1 MRYSREIK
9 TGVFA
14 VVSILLFILGY
25 QYMKNSKL
33 FQVSREFYVVYENV
47 VGLEAGAPVTI
58 NGMRVGKVKNLALAN
73 KAGDGVLVTF
83 LLENDFE
90 FPKSSVVKI
99 YASGI
104 IGGNNLAI
112 FPAVGD
118 PIMAQAG
125 DTLRGE
131 LESGMID
138 GLIEKFSPIEK
149 SLLSTLTK
157 VDSVLSD
164 IDQVLDARSK
174 QHLRQSM
181 ESLSVA
187 MEQLSQTA
195 TGLNVLVDR
204 NQNEL
209 DAAFKSILKTS
220 TNLETITDSIAA
232 VNTAQMLKDL
242 SGSISA
248 LNQITNSMA
257 QGEGSLGALIQD
269 DGLYQDLR
277 TLTED
282 AQNLLKDIKSQPKRY
297 VHFSLF
303 GRKDDTQ
310 EHQPN
315 KKDN

>member
-33 FQVSREFYVVYENV
+33 FQTSREFYVIYENV

-58 NGMRVGKVKNLALAN
+58 NGMRVGKVKDLSLAN
-73 KAGDGVLVTF
+73 KAGDAVLVTF
-83 LLENDFE
+83 VIESDFE
-90 FPKSSVVKI
+90 FSKSSVIKI

-104 IGGNNLAI
+104 IGGNNLAVL
-112 FPAVGD
+112 PNSND
-118 PIMAQAG
+118 PVMARSG

-149 SLLSTLTK
+149 SLLSTMTK

-164 IDQVLDARSK
+164 VDQILDKKSK
-174 QHLRQSM
+174 ENLRKSI

-187 MEQLSQTA
+187 MDQLSQTA
-195 TGLNVLVDR
+195 TGLNILVDR

-232 VNTAQMLKDL
+232 VNTAEMLKDL

-248 LNQITNSMA
+248 LNTITNSMA
-257 QGEGSLGALIQD
+257 EGEGSLGALMQD
-269 DGLYQDLR
+269 KGLYDDLR

-282 AQNLLKDIKSQPKRY
+282 AQNLLKDIKDRPKRY

-303 GRKDDTQ
+303 GRKDESQDKST
-310 EHQPN
+310 N

>member
-1 MRYSREIK
+1 
-9 TGVFA
+9 
-14 VVSILLFILGY
+14 
-25 QYMKNSKL
+25 MKNSKL

-47 VGLEAGAPVTI
+47 VGLEEGAPVTV
-58 NGMRVGKVKNLALAN
+58 NGMRVGKVKNLSLAN
-73 KAGDGVLVTF
+73 KEGDRVLVAF
-83 LLENDFE
+83 LLESDFE
-90 FPKSSVVKI
+90 FPKSSVIKI

-112 FPAVGD
+112 LPAAGD
-118 PIMAQAG
+118 SVMAKAG

-174 QHLRQSM
+174 EHLRQSM

-187 MEQLSQTA
+187 MDQLSQTA

-248 LNQITNSMA
+248 LNQITSSMA
-257 QGEGSLGALIQD
+257 RGEGSLGALIKD
-269 DGLYQDLR
+269 DNLYQDLR

-303 GRKDDTQ
+303 GRKDEPQ
-310 EHQPN
+310 EDQTN

>member
-112 FPAVGD
+112 LPAVGD
-118 PIMAQAG
+118 SIMARAG

-187 MEQLSQTA
+187 MDQLSQTA

>member
-1 MRYSREIK
+1 M
-9 TGVFA
+9 
-14 VVSILLFILGY
+14 
-25 QYMKNSKL
+25 
-33 FQVSREFYVVYENV
+33 
-47 VGLEAGAPVTI
+47 TI

-73 KAGDGVLVTF
+73 KAEDGVLVTF

-112 FPAVGD
+112 VPAVGD
-118 PIMAQAG
+118 PIMSRAG

-149 SLLSTLTK
+149 SLLSSLTK

-209 DAAFKSILKTS
+209 NAAFKSILKTS
-220 TNLETITDSIAA
+220 TNLETITDSIAS

>member
-25 QYMKNSKL
+25 QYLKNSKL

-73 KAGDGVLVTF
+73 KAEDGVLVTF

-112 FPAVGD
+112 VTAVGD
-118 PIMAQAG
+118 PIMSRAG

-149 SLLSTLTK
+149 SLLSSLTK

-220 TNLETITDSIAA
+220 TNLETITDSIAS

>member
-1 MRYSREIK
+1 M
-9 TGVFA
+9 
-14 VVSILLFILGY
+14 
-25 QYMKNSKL
+25 
-33 FQVSREFYVVYENV
+33 
-47 VGLEAGAPVTI
+47 TI

-90 FPKSSVVKI
+90 FPKSSAVKI

-112 FPAVGD
+112 LPAVGD
-118 PIMAQAG
+118 PIMSRAG

-220 TNLETITDSIAA
+220 TNLETITDSIAS

>member
-1 MRYSREIK
+1 
-9 TGVFA
+9 
-14 VVSILLFILGY
+14 
-25 QYMKNSKL
+25 MKNSKL
-33 FQVSREFYVVYENV
+33 FQTSREFYVIYENV

-58 NGMRVGKVKNLALAN
+58 NGMRVGKVKDLSLAN
-73 KAGDGVLVTF
+73 KMGNAVLVTF
-83 LLENDFE
+83 EIENEFE
-90 FPKSSVVKI
+90 FAKSSIIRI

-104 IGGNNLAI
+104 IGGNNLAVL
-112 FPAVGD
+112 PAAGD
-118 PIMAQAG
+118 PIMARSG
-125 DTLRGE
+125 DTLTGE

-164 IDQVLDARSK
+164 VDQILDKKSK
-174 QHLRQSM
+174 ENLRKSM

-187 MEQLSQTA
+187 MDQLSQTA

-242 SGSISA
+242 SGSINA
-248 LNQITNSMA
+248 LNKITNSMA
-257 QGEGSLGALIQD
+257 EGQGTLGALMQD
-269 DGLYQDLR
+269 KRLYDDLR
-277 TLTED
+277 TFTED
-282 AQNLLKDIKSQPKRY
+282 AQNLLKDIKERPKRY

-303 GRKDDTQ
+303 GQSEEAEDKSS
-310 EHQPN
+310 N
-315 KKDN
+315 KKND

>member
-1 MRYSREIK
+1 LRYSREIK

-33 FQVSREFYVVYENV
+33 FQVSREFYVVYDNV

-58 NGMRVGKVKNLALAN
+58 NGMRVGKVQNLALAN

-90 FPKSSVVKI
+90 FPKSSVIKI

-112 FPAVGD
+112 LPAEGD

-181 ESLSVA
+181 KSLSVA
-187 MEQLSQTA
+187 MDQLSQTA

-248 LNQITNSMA
+248 LNQITNAMA

-282 AQNLLKDIKSQPKRY
+282 AQNLLKDIKSKPKRY

-303 GRKDDTQ
+303 GQKDDPEENQ
-310 EHQPN
+310 SNQ
-315 KKDN
+315 KDN

>member
-1 MRYSREIK
+1 
-9 TGVFA
+9 
-14 VVSILLFILGY
+14 
-25 QYMKNSKL
+25 MKNSKL

-90 FPKSSVVKI
+90 FSKSSIVKI

-112 FPAVGD
+112 LPADGD
-118 PIMAQAG
+118 PIMARAG

>member
-1 MRYSREIK
+1 
-9 TGVFA
+9 
-14 VVSILLFILGY
+14 
-25 QYMKNSKL
+25 MKNSKL
-33 FQVSREFYVVYENV
+33 FQTSREFYVSYENV

-58 NGMRVGKVKNLALAN
+58 NGMRVGKVKDLSLAN
-73 KAGDGVLVTF
+73 KMGDAVLVTF
-83 LLENDFE
+83 EIENEFE
-90 FPKSSVVKI
+90 FAKSSVIKI

-104 IGGNNLAI
+104 IGGNNLAVL
-112 FPAVGD
+112 PATGD
-118 PIMAQAG
+118 PIMARSG
-125 DTLRGE
+125 DTLTGE

-164 IDQVLDARSK
+164 VDQILDKKSK
-174 QHLRQSM
+174 ENLRKSM

-187 MEQLSQTA
+187 MDQLSQTA
-195 TGLNVLVDR
+195 TGLNLLVDR

-242 SGSISA
+242 SGSINA
-248 LNQITNSMA
+248 LNKITNSMA
-257 QGEGSLGALIQD
+257 EGQGTIGALMQD
-269 DGLYQDLR
+269 KGLYDDLR
-277 TLTED
+277 TFTED
-282 AQNLLKDIKSQPKRY
+282 AQNLLKDIKERPKRY

-303 GRKDDTQ
+303 GKSEEAED
-310 EHQPN
+310 ESSN
-315 KKDN
+315 KKND

>member
-1 MRYSREIK
+1 
-9 TGVFA
+9 
-14 VVSILLFILGY
+14 
-25 QYMKNSKL
+25 MKNSQL
-33 FQVSREFYVVYENV
+33 FQTSREFYVIYDNV

-58 NGMRVGKVKNLALAN
+58 NGMRVGRVKELSLAN
-73 KAGDGVLVTF
+73 NSADAILVSF
-83 LLENDFE
+83 VIENDFE
-90 FPKSSVVKI
+90 FSKSSVIKI

-104 IGGNNLAI
+104 IGGNNLAVL
-112 FPAVGD
+112 PASGD
-118 PIMAQAG
+118 PVMARSG

-138 GLIEKFSPIEK
+138 GLIEKFTPIEK

-164 IDQVLDARSK
+164 VDQVFDQKSK
-174 QHLRQSM
+174 ENLRRSM
-181 ESLSVA
+181 ESLSIA
-187 MEQLSQTA
+187 MDQLSQTA
-195 TGLNVLVDR
+195 TGLNLLVDR

-209 DAAFKSILKTS
+209 DAAFKSILRTS

-232 VNTAQMLKDL
+232 VNTAEMLKDL

-248 LNQITNSMA
+248 LNKITNSMA
-257 QGEGSLGALIQD
+257 DGEGSLGALMQD
-269 DGLYQDLR
+269 KGLYNDLR

-303 GRKDDTQ
+303 GRKDEPQNNTDDK
-310 EHQPN
+310 N
-315 KKDN
+315 ND

>member
-1 MRYSREIK
+1 
-9 TGVFA
+9 
-14 VVSILLFILGY
+14 
-25 QYMKNSKL
+25 MKNSKL

-47 VGLEAGAPVTI
+47 VGLEEGAPVTV
-58 NGMRVGKVKNLALAN
+58 NGMRVGKVKNLSLAN
-73 KAGDGVLVTF
+73 KAGDRVLVAF
-83 LLENDFE
+83 LLESDFE
-90 FPKSSVVKI
+90 FPKSSVIKI

-112 FPAVGD
+112 LPAAGD
-118 PIMAQAG
+118 SVMAKAG

-149 SLLSTLTK
+149 SLLSTLTR

-174 QHLRQSM
+174 EHLRQSM

-187 MEQLSQTA
+187 MDQLSQTA

-248 LNQITNSMA
+248 LNQITSSMA
-257 QGEGSLGALIQD
+257 RGEGSLGALIKD
-269 DGLYQDLR
+269 DNLYQDLR

-303 GRKDDTQ
+303 GRKDEPQ
-310 EHQPN
+310 EDQTN

>member
-1 MRYSREIK
+1 LRYSREIK

-33 FQVSREFYVVYENV
+33 FQTSKEFYVIYQNV

-58 NGMRVGKVKNLALAN
+58 NGMRVGKVKNLSLAN
-73 KAGDGVLVTF
+73 KAGDAVLVTF
-83 LLENDFE
+83 LIENDFE
-90 FPKSSVVKI
+90 FSKSSVIKI

-104 IGGNNLAI
+104 IGGNNLAVL
-112 FPAVGD
+112 PAVDD
-118 PIMAQAG
+118 PVMARSG

-164 IDQVLDARSK
+164 VDQVLDRKSK
-174 QHLRQSM
+174 ENLRKSV

-187 MEQLSQTA
+187 MDQLSQTA

-248 LNQITNSMA
+248 LNIITNSLA
-257 QGEGSLGALIQD
+257 QGEGSLGALMQD
-269 DGLYQDLR
+269 KGLYDDLR

-282 AQNLLKDIKSQPKRY
+282 AQNLLKDIQESPKRY

-303 GRKDDTQ
+303 GQKEEPKDK
-310 EHQPN
+310 N
-315 KKDN
+315 KDNKE

>member
-1 MRYSREIK
+1 LRYSREIK

-33 FQVSREFYVVYENV
+33 FQVSREFYVVYDNV

-58 NGMRVGKVKNLALAN
+58 NGMRVGKVQNLALAN

-90 FPKSSVVKI
+90 FPKSSVIKI

-112 FPAVGD
+112 LPADGD

-181 ESLSVA
+181 KSLSVA
-187 MEQLSQTA
+187 MDQLSQTA

-248 LNQITNSMA
+248 LNQITNAMA

-282 AQNLLKDIKSQPKRY
+282 AQNLLKDIKSKPKRY

-303 GRKDDTQ
+303 GQKDDPEENQ
-310 EHQPN
+310 SNQ
-315 KKDN
+315 KDN

>member
-1 MRYSREIK
+1 
-9 TGVFA
+9 
-14 VVSILLFILGY
+14 
-25 QYMKNSKL
+25 MKNSKL

-47 VGLEAGAPVTI
+47 VGLEEGAPVTV
-58 NGMRVGKVKNLALAN
+58 NGMRVGKVKNLSLAN
-73 KAGDGVLVTF
+73 KAGDRVLVAF
-83 LLENDFE
+83 LLESGFE
-90 FPKSSVVKI
+90 FPKSSVIKI

-112 FPAVGD
+112 LPAAGD
-118 PIMAQAG
+118 SVMAKAG

-174 QHLRQSM
+174 EHLRQSM

-187 MEQLSQTA
+187 MDQLSQTA

-248 LNQITNSMA
+248 LNQITSSMA
-257 QGEGSLGALIQD
+257 RGEGSLGALIKD
-269 DGLYQDLR
+269 DNLYQDLR

-303 GRKDDTQ
+303 GRKDEPQ
-310 EHQPN
+310 EDQTN

>member
-25 QYMKNSKL
+25 QYLKNSKL

-73 KAGDGVLVTF
+73 KAEDGVLVTF

-112 FPAVGD
+112 VPAVGD
-118 PIMAQAG
+118 PIMSRAG

-149 SLLSTLTK
+149 SLLSSLTK

-220 TNLETITDSIAA
+220 TNLETITDSIAS

>member
-1 MRYSREIK
+1 LRYSREIK

-25 QYMKNSKL
+25 QYLKNSKL

-73 KAGDGVLVTF
+73 KAEDGVLVTF

-112 FPAVGD
+112 VPAVGD
-118 PIMAQAG
+118 PIMSRAG

-149 SLLSTLTK
+149 SLLSSLTK

-220 TNLETITDSIAA
+220 TNLETITDSIAS

>member
-1 MRYSREIK
+1 
-9 TGVFA
+9 
-14 VVSILLFILGY
+14 
-25 QYMKNSKL
+25 MKNSKL

-47 VGLEAGAPVTI
+47 VGLEEGAPVTV
-58 NGMRVGKVKNLALAN
+58 NGMRVGKVKNLSLAN
-73 KAGDGVLVTF
+73 KAGDGVLVAF
-83 LLENDFE
+83 LLESDFE
-90 FPKSSVVKI
+90 FPKSSVIKI

-112 FPAVGD
+112 LPAAGD
-118 PIMAQAG
+118 SLMAKAG

-174 QHLRQSM
+174 EHLRQSM

-187 MEQLSQTA
+187 MDQLSQTA

-209 DAAFKSILKTS
+209 DASFKSILKTS

-248 LNQITNSMA
+248 LNQITSSMA
-257 QGEGSLGALIQD
+257 RGEGSLGALIKD
-269 DGLYQDLR
+269 DNLYQDLR

-303 GRKDDTQ
+303 GRKDEPQ
-310 EHQPN
+310 EDQMN

>member
-1 MRYSREIK
+1 LRYSREIK

-90 FPKSSVVKI
+90 FSKSSVVKI

-104 IGGNNLAI
+104 IGGNNLALL
-112 FPAVGD
+112 PAVGD
-118 PIMAQAG
+118 PIMARAG

-209 DAAFKSILKTS
+209 NAAFKSILKTS
-220 TNLETITDSIAA
+220 TNLETITDSIAS

-282 AQNLLKDIKSQPKRY
+282 AQNLLKDIKSQPKRS

>member
-1 MRYSREIK
+1 LRFSREIK

-33 FQVSREFYVVYENV
+33 FQTSREFYVIYENV
-47 VGLEAGAPVTI
+47 VGLETGAPVTL
-58 NGMRVGKVKNLALAN
+58 NGMRVGQVRDLSLAN
-73 KAGDGVLVTF
+73 KAGDAVLVTF
-83 LLENDFE
+83 DIENDFE
-90 FPKSSVVKI
+90 FAKSSVIKI

-104 IGGNNLAI
+104 IGGNNLAVL
-112 FPAVGD
+112 PGSGD
-118 PIMAQAG
+118 GLMAKSG

-164 IDQVLDARSK
+164 VDQVLDNKSK
-174 QHLRQSM
+174 ENLRKSM

-204 NQNEL
+204 NQKEL

-242 SGSISA
+242 SGSIKA
-248 LNQITNSMA
+248 LNTITTSMA
-257 QGEGSLGALIQD
+257 DGHGTLGALMQD
-269 DGLYQDLR
+269 KGLYEELR

-282 AQNLLKDIKSQPKRY
+282 AQNLVKDIQDQPKRY

-303 GRKDDTQ
+303 GRKEDTSDKST
-310 EHQPN
+310 N
-315 KKDN
+315 KKND